1 MCGRFSR
8 SMTREDYLAILAEET
23 AALIAWQDYRLDLMR
38 IDAPTPDWPTPPGEQ
53 AS

>member
-1 MCGRFSR
+1 MCGRFSK
-8 SMTREDYLAILAEET
+8 SMTREDYLVLLAEEA

-38 IDAPTPDWPTPPGEQ
+38 IDTSKPDWPTLPGEQ